1 MISESLSRGPAN
13 KICRVLVHPD
23 AKNERIFGFAHP
35 KTLTNTIAH
44 MRELYP
50 EKQFPD
56 PPKDEGEIKMNVVA
70 RPRAEELL
78 KWVKGSGWTDYK
90 ESLKYC
96 CDPLQHL

>member
-1 MISESLSRGPAN
+1 M
-13 KICRVLVHPD
+13 HPD
-23 AKNERIFGFAHP
+23 AKGERIFGFAYP
-35 KTLTNTIAH
+35 KNLTNTIGY

-56 PPKDEGEIKMNVVA
+56 PPENEGEMLGNVIA

-78 KWVKGSGWTDYK
+78 KWVKGSGWTGYK

-96 CDPLQHL
+96 CDPLQNL

>member
-1 MISESLSRGPAN
+1 M
-13 KICRVLVHPD
+13 HPD
-23 AKNERIFGFAHP
+23 AKGERIFGFAYP
-35 KTLTNTIAH
+35 KTMKNTIAY

-56 PPKDEGEIKMNVVA
+56 PPENEGEVLGNIIA

-78 KWVKGSGWTDYK
+78 KWVKGSGWTPYK

-96 CDPLQHL
+96 CDPLQNL